1 MKALTVFAHAVVGWA
16 LCAATMGIGLA
27 TLPLQSALIIHAV
40 AAPIFFT
47 GVSLFYFRR
56 FNYTSP
62 LQTAICFVAFVIA
75 ADFFIVALLI
85 NKSLAMFASPLG
97 TWIPF
102 ALIFTSTYLAGFYA
116 ERRPAPQGSSSVAN
130 ATQGQHAR

>member
-1 MKALTVFAHAVVGWA
+1 MKALTVLAHAVVGWA

-27 TLPLQSALIIHAV
+27 TLPLQSALIIHAI

-47 GVSLFYFRR
+47 GVSLYYFRR

-62 LQTAICFVAFVIA
+62 LETAMCFVGFVIA
-75 ADFFIVALLI
+75 ADFFIVALVI
-85 NKSLAMFASPLG
+85 NKSLAMFGSPLG

-102 ALIFTSTYLAGFYA
+102 ALIFSSTYVTGLYVT
-116 ERRPAPQGSSSVAN
+116 RRSTVHA
-130 ATQGQHAR
+130 ATP